1 MRRKRIISMTG
12 VLALGVTVVFAQNF
26 SKLKA
31 TLTGQQ
37 ELPIV
42 STVGNG
48 TFSATISKDET
59 QIDYEL
65 TYDGMESNVQQSH
78 IHFGPKYSTGAI
90 VVWLCSNLA
99 SPPTPVGVQAC
110 PLRSGTITGTIS
122 GSNIV
127 GPASQGI
134 TSGEMAELV
143 KAIREG
149 NTYVNVHTAVSP
161 AGEIRSQIGTDN
173 NTKSHHAH

>member
-1 MRRKRIISMTG
+1 MQRKLIVSVAVALT
-12 VLALGVTVVFAQNF
+12 LGVTLVFAQNF

-42 STVGNG
+42 STVANG

-59 QIDYEL
+59 EINYEL
-65 TYDGMESNVQQSH
+65 SYSDMESNVQQAH
-78 IHFGPKYSTGAI
+78 IHFGPSHSTGAI

-99 SPPTPVGVQAC
+99 SPPTPLGVQPC
-110 PLRSGTITGTIS
+110 PLRSGTVSGTFTGA
-122 GSNIV
+122 NIV

-134 TSGEMAELV
+134 TTGDMAELV
-143 KAIREG
+143 KAIRER
-149 NTYVNVHTAVSP
+149 NTYVNVHSVTSP

-173 NTKSHHAH
+173 NGKSHH